1 MRPGG
6 TMSAT
11 LLGAV
16 ALLVLSGCS
25 AEDADSK
32 VPTREP
38 ATAAP
43 APTTTVPAEG
53 TVFGPADPVRALLAE
68 SGTGRL
74 AVLASSG
81 EAATTMLLIDPAAAG
96 DVPDVPAQTIT
107 LPAAGVALAQGAP
120 GEVLIPMRDRVVRV
134 DATTGAQSE
143 IPVPGELRSVARA
156 DDGTLVVGAA
166 DGEVSTIA
174 ADGRVEHSLD
184 GLVSADVVV
193 RAGERL
199 AVLDR
204 RQSSVTE
211 ISPGADHLGLAL
223 RAGEGA
229 ANMIADHFG
238 RVLVTD
244 TADGELL
251 VYTTGPLVLRQ
262 RFPVGS
268 SPYALAYD
276 RRSETV
282 WVTCTQSN
290 EVVGFD
296 LSTGIPQEVGRYP
309 TVRQPNTVTVDDRT
323 GDLYVG
329 SAAGEGLQ
337 RIPADRLK
345 RGQ

>member
-1 MRPGG
+1 
-6 TMSAT
+6 MSAT

-166 DGEVSTIA
+166 AGGVSTIA
-174 ADGRVEHSLD
+174 AAGRGGH
-184 GLVSADVVV
+184 
-193 RAGERL
+193 R
-199 AVLDR
+199 
-204 RQSSVTE
+204 
-211 ISPGADHLGLAL
+211 PGGQ
-223 RAGEGA
+223 
-229 ANMIADHFG
+229 G
-238 RVLVTD
+238 RWD
-244 TADGELL
+244 
-251 VYTTGPLVLRQ
+251 
-262 RFPVGS
+262 
-268 SPYALAYD
+268 
-276 RRSETV
+276 
-282 WVTCTQSN
+282 
-290 EVVGFD
+290 
-296 LSTGIPQEVGRYP
+296 
-309 TVRQPNTVTVDDRT
+309 
-323 GDLYVG
+323 
-329 SAAGEGLQ
+329 
-337 RIPADRLK
+337 
-345 RGQ
+345 